1 MYRQIFGKDQMR
13 NSYIGQKGIM
23 NLISFEHP
31 LYYAPQG

>member
-23 NLISFEHP
+23 KQDMTNN
-31 LYYAPQG
+31 